1 MAGHELDLAREL
13 LVLLVQVVAVEAF
26 QAVDVRLGADRER
39 PWAVFVSGVASLR
52 RAREDPLLR
61 LLDLVADVADL
72 AHHLLALGAR
82 LAVMTGRPLRYSCG
96 AQGTVLVVG
105 VVADRVSALAA
116 EGAAPVELL
125 LLEVELGEGTGQVEL
140 VTAGVGVRVRIAVAG
155 DGLVAGAEAR
165 VPRAAR
171 IEDPG
176 LVAVALLGCGAAP
189 A

>member
-39 PWAVFVSGVASLR
+39 PWAVLVSGVASLR

-96 AQGTVLVVG
+96 AQGTVLIVR
-105 VVADRVSALAA
+105 VVADRVTALAA
-116 EGAAPVELL
+116 EEAAPVQLL
-125 LLEVELGEGTGQVEL
+125 LLEVELREGAGEMEL
-140 VTAGVGVRVRIAVAG
+140 VAAGVGVGVRDAVAG
-155 DGLVAGAEAR
+155 DGLVAGA
-165 VPRAAR
+165 
-171 IEDPG
+171 
-176 LVAVALLGCGAAP
+176 
-189 A
+189 